1 MKVRAVYDFVG
12 FGKKQKKNSE
22 KNAQKTHC
30 KTRFYERVGYI
41 LTDERYEE
49 LVKLTH
55 TKLWNFTNKNYNI
68 ISTSPTNTIKIYEH
82 KSVDKYRR
90 LQVVPRWIHGRT
102 N

>member
-55 TKLWNFTNKNYNI
+55 TKGKYLHPGQKGTVYQVNFRGIDLKVVYNMFTRNLI
-68 ISTSPTNTIKIYEH
+68 TI
-82 KSVDKYRR
+82 
-90 LQVVPRWIHGRT
+90 LP
-102 N
+102 